1 MKPAILAICALIGGV
16 LLSVA
21 APQIPQAARGFLI
34 SVGLM
39 QGGGAAAQAT
49 QPTGEAGHGGEAG
62 AEAEGVL
69 RMDAQRI
76 ETARISLAPVEAGT
90 LSRHLTV
97 PGVIVPDRNNI
108 WRIAAKVVGT
118 VAELRKGL
126 GDTVSPG
133 EVLAI
138 LDSREVAD
146 AKSEYVGAQV
156 NFGLQKTLF
165 EREETLWRSRI
176 QAEQQYLRAR
186 NAFTEAQLRVH
197 LARQK
202 LSALGVGDQ
211 EVAGLSMQT
220 VNGLQ
225 RYEIRSPGGGR
236 VVERIVDLGAPVGG
250 EGQAKEL
257 FVIADLTSVW
267 VELTVSTTDLAEI
280 KEGNTVRISAAGTD
294 RRSEGKVVFISP
306 LLNQDTRSARVI
318 AVIDNKDH
326 GWRPGSFVNAEVTI
340 EEVRVDV
347 RVPRAALQTMEGSLV
362 VFVRTE
368 TGFERRKVV
377 IGKEDEQFVEIAF
390 GVDAGE
396 VIAVANTFLLKAEL
410 GKAEA
415 EHSH

>member
-1 MKPAILAICALIGGV
+1 MKPAILVIGALIGGV

-21 APQIPQAARGFLI
+21 APQIPQSARAILI
-34 SVGLM
+34 SAGLM
-39 QGGGAAAQAT
+39 QAGDAAAQAT
-49 QPTGEAGHGGEAG
+49 APAAEAGHGGQAG
-62 AEAEGVL
+62 GEAEGTL
-69 RMDAQRI
+69 RMDAGRI
-76 ETARISLAPVEAGT
+76 EAARISLATVEAGP

-97 PGVIVPDRNNI
+97 PGVIVPDRDKV

-126 GDTVSPG
+126 GDAVAPG
-133 EVLAI
+133 ELLAI

-202 LSALGVGDQ
+202 LSALGVSDE

-267 VELTVSTTDLAEI
+267 VELTVSTMDLAEI
-280 KEGNTVRISAAGTD
+280 KEGNRVRIGAAGTE
-294 RRSEGKVVFISP
+294 RRAEGKVVFISP
-306 LLNQDTRSARVI
+306 ILNQDTRSARVI
-318 AVIDNKDH
+318 ALVDNKEF
-326 GWRPGSFVNAEVTI
+326 GWRPGSFVNAEVTVEDI
-340 EEVRVDV
+340 RVDI
-347 RVPRAALQTMEGSLV
+347 RVPRAALQTMEGSPV

-377 IGKEDEQFVEIAF
+377 IGKEDAEFVEIAF
-390 GVDAGE
+390 GVDPGE
-396 VIAVANTFLLKAEL
+396 VIAATNTFLLKAEL

>member
-1 MKPAILAICALIGGV
+1 MKPILIAISALVAGV
-16 LLSVA
+16 LLSVL
-21 APQIPQAARGFLI
+21 APQIPQSARGLLT
-34 SVGLM
+34 STGLVTAS
-39 QGGGAAAQAT
+39 GVDARATPAAS
-49 QPTGEAGHGGEAG
+49 EAGHGASG
-62 AEAEGVL
+62 EAEGTL
-69 RMDAQRI
+69 RMDAARI
-76 ETARISLAPVEAGT
+76 ETARISLATVEAGT
-90 LSRHLTV
+90 LSRHLVV
-97 PGVIVPDRNNI
+97 PGVIVPDRNTI

-126 GDTVSPG
+126 GDEVRPG

-138 LDSREVAD
+138 LDSREVAE

-165 EREETLWRSRI
+165 EREETLWQRRI
-176 QAEQQYLRAR
+176 QAEQQYLKAR

-202 LSALGVGDQ
+202 LSALGVSDQ
-211 EVAGLSMQT
+211 EVSGLSMQT

-257 FVIADLTSVW
+257 FVIVDLTSVW
-267 VELTVSTTDLAEI
+267 VELTVSTADLAEI
-280 KEGNTVRISAAGTD
+280 KEGNRVRISAGGTD

-326 GWRPGSFVNAEVTI
+326 GWRPGSFVNAEVAI
-340 EEVRVDV
+340 EEARVDI
-347 RVPRAALQTMEGSLV
+347 RVPRAALQTMEGSPVL
-362 VFVRTE
+362 FVRTE

-377 IGKEDEQFVEIAF
+377 VGKEDDQFVEIAF

-396 VIAVANTFLLKAEL
+396 VIAVSNTFLLKAEL